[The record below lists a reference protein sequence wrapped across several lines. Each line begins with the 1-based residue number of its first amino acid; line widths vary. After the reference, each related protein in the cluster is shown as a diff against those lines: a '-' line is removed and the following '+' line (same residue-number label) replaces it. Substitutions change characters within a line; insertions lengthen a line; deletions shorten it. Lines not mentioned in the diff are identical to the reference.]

1 MISFKLSEL
10 AVYANYKLLGA
21 DREISAVST
30 DSRNCKDDIFVALV
44 GERFGGHAF
53 IDKVI
58 DDGDGGVFSA

>member
-30 DSRNCKDDIFVALV
+30 DSRNCKDALFVALV
-44 GERFGGHAF
+44 WYFF
-53 IDKVI
+53 L
-58 DDGDGGVFSA
+58 F